1 MNYSQVR
8 TVGWLINVY
17 AGAASILLALRAI
30 FEVVSASSSATF
42 VHWVYQ
48 NSTVLLWPFREVY
61 SVAPTTNGHTI
72 DFGALFAAMAYMTIG
87 YVLVKWVNRR
97 R

>member
-1 MNYSQVR
+1 MKYSQVQ
-8 TVGWLINVY
+8 TVGWIINVY
-17 AGAASILLALRAI
+17 AGLASVLLALRAV
-30 FEVVSASSSATF
+30 FELFSASASAEF

-48 NSTVLLWPFREVY
+48 TSTTLLQPFREVY
-61 SVAPTTNGHTI
+61 SVAPVTTGHTI
-72 DFGALFAAMAYMTIG
+72 DFGALFAILVYATAG